1 MLRRK
6 QQRGGS
12 HLGSAVRKG
21 EKFWTPHNMLQAIV
35 AETFFL
41 FFSHTR
47 GVEKRNTSCHSH
59 LLTTDHT
66 LRMLLLLTLT
76 RAVFFSLWTP
86 WALLTMPH
94 YSKKNRSNFPNIS
107 NFCSLLSPPSLPTLS
122 SSPSSFLH
130 IGAERHGKSSKRARV
145 AAPATT
151 LEQAVFGGA
160 AKVLGADLYSA
171 ASAAADS
178 DGDDAA
184 AAAGPA
190 WVDDDDAGLSVDVVS
205 KPRAR
210 KLRADEAEKA
220 LKGNVY
226 AGRLKTQFEKV
237 KK

>member
-1 MLRRK
+1 
-6 QQRGGS
+6 
-12 HLGSAVRKG
+12 
-21 EKFWTPHNMLQAIV
+21 MLQAIV

-41 FFSHTR
+41 FFSLHTWSGKKKYITPFAPADHR
-47 GVEKRNTSCHSH
+47 PHSADAAAAH
-59 LLTTDHT
+59 FDAGCFPFAVDTVGT
-66 LRMLLLLTLT
+66 LHDAPL
-76 RAVFFSLWTP
+76 F
-86 WALLTMPH
+86 
-94 YSKKNRSNFPNIS
+94 KKNRSNFLTFPI
-107 NFCSLLSPPSLPTLS
+107 LLPPFSSSFPPTLS

-226 AGRLKTQFEKV
+226 ASRLKTQFEKV
-237 KK
+237 KNE